1 NRPPCRWSVA
11 PNAASTCHRT
21 RRCSRRTAGIAAGLT
36 WSRTATL
43 VGAENLTFFGDQGR
57 RILRLYHLYRL
68 TIGLALV
75 LLISA
80 DLHNDLLQMSNP
92 QLFQYGA
99 WLYLILN
106 ILVAVLVQ
114 SPERDLPVLGLALMD
129 VILLS
134 GPSYF

>member
-1 NRPPCRWSVA
+1 M
-11 PNAASTCHRT
+11 
-21 RRCSRRTAGIAAGLT
+21 
-36 WSRTATL
+36 
-43 VGAENLTFFGDQGR
+43 GAENLTFFGDQGR

-75 LLISA
+75 LLISS

-106 ILVAVLVQ
+106 IIVAVLVQ
-114 SPERDLPVLGLALMD
+114 SPKRDLPVLRSDSTLLRRSGYLPRNPAMRSGL
-129 VILLS
+129 I
-134 GPSYF
+134 